1 MTSSAFPQDDVSRR
15 VQYLRVLML
24 GFGAFIFNTTEF
36 VPVGLLSDIGSSF
49 SIAPAD
55 VGWMLTIYAWI
66 VALLSLPM
74 MLLTRNMERKAL
86 LIWLFVLFIVSHLLS
101 VIAWNFTVL
110 VISRAGIAC
119 AHAVFWS
126 ITASMAIRVAPQ
138 GKHAFA
144 LSVLATGTGLAMIL
158 GVPVGRIIGQ
168 YFGWRMTF
176 ASIAIVAFIIMLVLF
191 RFLPKLPSL
200 FSGSLNKVTEVL
212 TNRILLVMYLS
223 IFLMFTAHYTAYSY
237 IEPFLAEVGSVSAPL
252 ITLML
257 LLFGGAGIFGSVLFS
272 YFGETKN
279 TLLLLSGIVAMSAS
293 MAVLFFVS
301 SNMFGLV
308 ISVLLWGVS
317 LMTIVL
323 SLQMRVLK
331 VDESASDIIM
341 SLYSGIINV
350 GIGAGALIGGQVIQT
365 VGLGNIGFSAAII
378 GAMGFIVV
386 LLLLQ
391 HQNTHSIK
399 KEKYNAT

>member
-1 MTSSAFPQDDVSRR
+1 MTSSAFHQDDVSRR

-36 VPVGLLSDIGSSF
+36 VPVGLLSDIALSF
-49 SIAPAD
+49 SISPAE

-74 MLLTRNMERKAL
+74 MLLTRNMERKTL

-101 VIAWNFTVL
+101 VVAWNFTVL

-176 ASIAIVAFIIMLVLF
+176 ASIAMIAFIIMLVLF

-200 FSGSLNKVTEVL
+200 FSGSLSKVSEVL

-257 LLFGGAGIFGSVLFS
+257 LLFGGAGIVGSVVFS

-279 TLLLLSGIVAMSAS
+279 TVLLLSGIVAMSGS
-293 MAVLFFVS
+293 MAVLLFVS
-301 SNMFGLV
+301 GDLLGLV

-350 GIGAGALIGGQVIQT
+350 GIGAGALIGGQVIHSI
-365 VGLGNIGFSAAII
+365 GLDNIGFTAAFI
-378 GAMGFIVV
+378 GAIGLVVV

-391 HQNTHSIK
+391 HTKTRI
-399 KEKYNAT
+399 A